1 MPPKKSKQITEES
14 DPILDTDNK
23 VLTEAKPKLTTISMN
38 SSDNTRIKL
47 ANAIYNL
54 TIKSDELM
62 NAMKSF
68 DSFKEGIVKLDI
80 ETETKRQEHDEYIN
94 NLQQQQKEKL
104 KNLNQE
110 FEEKEMILTQRY
122 STLNKQLEEKY
133 HDLNKKLD
141 SEYNDKTKDIQN
153 NLKNLQIQASQKLA
167 EHKINAC
174 SELARE
180 NGMFLVKNDEYQNL
194 LDTVKSLKEE
204 LKNLNTNFDAKCK
217 EILDSESAKY
227 KNLLKNEMS
236 IYELTTKAQNA
247 DIKAQADQQKREI
260 EVLNSTI
267 LNLKNELVEQRTLT
281 KEVAHASSKSQI
293 MQKFS
298 KDP

>member
-1 MPPKKSKQITEES
+1 MS
-14 DPILDTDNK
+14 
-23 VLTEAKPKLTTISMN
+23 
-38 SSDNTRIKL
+38 SSDNTRTKL

-62 NAMKSF
+62 SAMKSF

-94 NLQQQQKEKL
+94 TLEQQQKEKL
-104 KNLNQE
+104 KSLNQE
-110 FEEKEMILTQRY
+110 FEDKELCLTHKY
-122 STLNKQLEEKY
+122 NSLNKHLEEKY

-141 SEYNDKTKDIQN
+141 GEYNDKSKDIQN

-174 SELARE
+174 SELAKE
-180 NGMFLVKNDEYQNL
+180 NGMFLVKNEDYQSL
-194 LDTVKSLKEE
+194 LESKKSLQEE
-204 LKNLNTNFDAKCK
+204 LKHLNANFDSKCK
-217 EILDSESAKY
+217 EILDNESTKY
-227 KNLLKNEMS
+227 KTLLKNEMS
-236 IYELTTKAQNA
+236 IYELTTKANNA
-247 DIKAQADQQKREI
+247 DIKAQAEQQKREI

-298 KDP
+298 KDA